1 MRLRF
6 GAVGIW
12 RRVIARV
19 RSRAVTPENPR
30 LMSLVSEAIEGRYSR
45 REIVRRGVAL
55 GLAAPAI
62 GTALSRVSAASVAAQ
77 DGPVQVSILN
87 KEMTP
92 DDVVAAIESE
102 GEINVGNWT
111 YTANDTLVAK
121 FQEYVSSTYGVD
133 VTLNYEASQAPSTY
147 LTSLYTQ
154 LQSGNPPVHDVLAIE
169 ENYWA
174 EALSQPE
181 PVLEEFLPSGL
192 IPNAE
197 RVFDMFKHYPTA
209 IGFQASATPGI
220 VFDKERAPY
229 LEDWQDLADERLRG
243 RLTMPIP
250 GDITCA
256 GMLLGIAASLGLDYK
271 KPEQMTEAID
281 FAIQKIHPNVLQ
293 YTTDSA
299 TMQQLLRA
307 GVVDAVGFWNSLG
320 RMEFLSGQT
329 NTAFMIAKSGQ
340 YLANGYMWIPKGAPH
355 PVLAQVFVNWRLS
368 DEVQFPAE
376 SWGLE
381 PGPWAELQGGIL
393 GESYADLVPEWFADD
408 YFSYYPTV
416 EQLETSYKSIDWDY
430 YAEHLGEWMDYYSQG
445 IGM

>member
-1 MRLRF
+1 V
-6 GAVGIW
+6 A
-12 RRVIARV
+12 
-19 RSRAVTPENPR
+19 PENPR
-30 LMSLVSEAIEGRYSR
+30 LSSLISEAIEGRYSR
-45 REIVRRGVAL
+45 RDIVRRGIAL

-62 GTALSRVSAASVAAQ
+62 GIVLGRVSAASAAAQ
-77 DGPVQVSILN
+77 DGPVQVSIVN
-87 KEMTP
+87 KEMTK
-92 DDVVAAIESE
+92 DEIAAAVKSE
-102 GEINVGNWT
+102 GVVNVGNWT
-111 YTANDTLVAK
+111 YSANDTLVAK

-133 VTLNYEASQAPSTY
+133 VKLNYEASQAPSTY

-174 EALSQPE
+174 EAASQPK
-181 PVLEEFLPSGL
+181 PVMEEFLPSGL

-220 VFDKERAPY
+220 VYDKERAPY
-229 LEDWQDLADERLRG
+229 LEDWKDLADERLRG

-256 GMLLGIAASLGLDYK
+256 GLLLGIAASVGLDYK
-271 KPEQMTEAID
+271 QPDQMTQAID

-307 GVVDAVGFWNSLG
+307 GVVDAVGFWNSLA
-320 RMEFLSGQT
+320 RMEFLSGQS
-329 NTAFMIAKSGQ
+329 NTALMIAKSGQ

-355 PVLAQVFVNWRLS
+355 PVLAQIFVDWRLS
-368 DEVQFPAE
+368 DDVQFPAE

-381 PGPWAELQGGIL
+381 HGPWAELQEGIL
-393 GESYADLVPEWFADD
+393 GESYADLVPDWFKDD
-408 YFSYYPTV
+408 YFSYYPTP
-416 EQLETSYKSIDWDY
+416 EQLETSYKTIDWDY
-430 YAEHLGEWMDYYSQG
+430 YAEHVSEWMDYYSKG

>member
-1 MRLRF
+1 M
-6 GAVGIW
+6 A
-12 RRVIARV
+12 
-19 RSRAVTPENPR
+19 PENPR
-30 LMSLVSEAIEGRYSR
+30 LSSLVSEAIEGRYSR

-62 GTALSRVSAASVAAQ
+62 GMALSRVSAASAAAQ
-77 DGPVQVSILN
+77 DGPVQVSIVN
-87 KEMTP
+87 KEMTK
-92 DDVVAAIESE
+92 DEIAAAVKSE
-102 GEINVGNWT
+102 GVVNVGNWT
-111 YTANDTLVAK
+111 YSANDTLVAK
-121 FQEYVSSTYGVD
+121 FQEYVSNTYGVD
-133 VTLNYEASQAPSTY
+133 VKLNYEASQAPSTY

-174 EALSQPE
+174 EAASQPK
-181 PVLEEFLPSGL
+181 PVMEEFLPSGL

-220 VFDKERAPY
+220 VYDKERAPY
-229 LEDWQDLADERLRG
+229 LEDWTDLADERLRG

-256 GMLLGIAASLGLDYK
+256 GLLLGIAASLGLDYK
-271 KPEQMTEAID
+271 QPEQMTQAID

-307 GVVDAVGFWNSLG
+307 GVVDAVGFWNSLA
-320 RMEFLSGQT
+320 RMEFLSGQS
-329 NTAFMIAKSGQ
+329 NTALMIAKSGQ

-355 PVLAQVFVNWRLS
+355 PVLAQIFVDWRLS
-368 DEVQFPAE
+368 DDVQFPAE

-381 PGPWAELQGGIL
+381 HGPWAELQEGIL
-393 GESYADLVPEWFADD
+393 GESYADLVPDWFKDD
-408 YFSYYPTV
+408 YFSYYPTP
-416 EQLETSYKSIDWDY
+416 EQLATSYKTIDWDY
-430 YAEHLGEWMDYYSQG
+430 YAAHVSEWMDYYSKG